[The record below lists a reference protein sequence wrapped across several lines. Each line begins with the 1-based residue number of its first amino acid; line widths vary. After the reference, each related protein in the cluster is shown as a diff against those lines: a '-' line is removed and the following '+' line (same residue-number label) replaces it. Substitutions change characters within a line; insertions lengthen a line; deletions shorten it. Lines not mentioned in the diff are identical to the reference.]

1 MVSKD
6 WAHQKSGASKIGLAK
21 IGLAKIGLAKIGLA
35 KISNQL
41 ENLVGKP
48 CRHPHASE

>member
-6 WAHQKSGASKIGLAK
+6 WAHQKSGAS
-21 IGLAKIGLAKIGLA
+21 KIGLA